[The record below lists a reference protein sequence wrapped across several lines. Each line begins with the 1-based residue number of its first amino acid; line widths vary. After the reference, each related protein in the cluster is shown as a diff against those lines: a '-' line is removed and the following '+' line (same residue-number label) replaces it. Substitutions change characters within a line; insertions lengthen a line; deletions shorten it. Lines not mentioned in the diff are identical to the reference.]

1 MQSDQCEQQNALNVL
16 DSVIVETTTH
26 INDFTKSP
34 NDFTRNRK
42 LNAITTLKTIL
53 NMQGNSINAELLD
66 AFPDIDDRMTAS
78 AFEQAKEKLNREV
91 FDYILDEYNKTMN
104 PALFNNKYRLFAI
117 DGSDFTTPIKNPVEH
132 FYWVNNYFVS

>member
-1 MQSDQCEQQNALNVL
+1 MEMIIQ
-16 DSVIVETTTH
+16 
-26 INDFTKSP
+26 

-42 LNAITTLKTIL
+42 LNATTTLKTIL

-91 FDYILDEYNKTMN
+91 FDYILKEMECDNKSG
-104 PALFNNKYRLFAI
+104 K
-117 DGSDFTTPIKNPVEH
+117 E
-132 FYWVNNYFVS
+132 